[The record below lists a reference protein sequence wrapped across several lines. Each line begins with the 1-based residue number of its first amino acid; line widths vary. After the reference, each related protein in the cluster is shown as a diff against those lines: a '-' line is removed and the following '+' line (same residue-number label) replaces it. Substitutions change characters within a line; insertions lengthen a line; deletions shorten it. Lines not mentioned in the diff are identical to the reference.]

1 MEKNTKKERIPR
13 FSLFIRVF
21 TLRKEGLEPSRSKA
35 ITGSLV
41 LRVCQF
47 RHSRCSLTTYYI
59 ISATQEDVNRSNLYF
74 LSITTCKSLDTYQFS
89 IILG

>member
-1 MEKNTKKERIPR
+1 MQKKERIPR

-47 RHSRCSLTTYYI
+47 RHSRCALTTYYI
-59 ISATQEDVNRSNLYF
+59 ISATQEDVNNFFHIFSKIVLF
-74 LSITTCKSLDTYQFS
+74 FPCSLSDQFQKSWHA
-89 IILG
+89 